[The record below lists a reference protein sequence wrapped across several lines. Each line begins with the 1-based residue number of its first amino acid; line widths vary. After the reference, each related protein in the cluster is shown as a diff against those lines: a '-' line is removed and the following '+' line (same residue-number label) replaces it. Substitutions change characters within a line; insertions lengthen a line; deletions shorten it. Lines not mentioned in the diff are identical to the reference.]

1 MNRLALSRLLSLSL
15 IICATPCGAVG
26 PTTADAPSQ
35 KFARCMNK
43 ADAIDPNMQS
53 CALDEAARQDATLNA
68 VYKKLMTALEETGQK
83 AALKTAERAWIAY
96 RDAECDFE
104 YGGKDGGT
112 DGRLRADECLTRLTH
127 DRILQ
132 LQENLKW
139 AAD

>member
-1 MNRLALSRLLSLSL
+1 
-15 IICATPCGAVG
+15 
-26 PTTADAPSQ
+26 
-35 KFARCMNK
+35 MNK